1 MGAVDSIDQQSASHQ
16 RTKVQL
22 VMIFGDP
29 NRGWSDP
36 IGTFVRLQLAVKILA
51 SGNGQLK
58 VRMDEATSALTG
70 LIPEDFPAA
79 LRERAKRVLSVRE
92 RVRRERGSSLVS
104 FRFDLLKQKEY
115 AELTQD
121 ILSLYEACIFDMA
134 KEIRD
139 IVHPNDE

>member
-1 MGAVDSIDQQSASHQ
+1 
-16 RTKVQL
+16 
-22 VMIFGDP
+22 MIFGDP

-51 SGNGQLK
+51 SGNGQRK

-92 RVRRERGSSLVS
+92 RVRRERGSRV
-104 FRFDLLKQKEY
+104 R
-115 AELTQD
+115 T
-121 ILSLYEACIFDMA
+121 
-134 KEIRD
+134 
-139 IVHPNDE
+139 H